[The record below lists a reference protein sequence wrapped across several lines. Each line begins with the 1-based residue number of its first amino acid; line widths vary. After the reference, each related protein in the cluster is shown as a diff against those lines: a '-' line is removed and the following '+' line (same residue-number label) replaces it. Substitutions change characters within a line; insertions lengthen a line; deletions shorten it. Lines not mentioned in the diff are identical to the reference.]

1 MIFWGENIL
10 DENDS
15 PLEEIIGEM
24 LKDKNLTF
32 ATAESCTG
40 GNIAARITSVPGCSA
55 YFKGSIVA
63 YANEVKHDLLQV
75 SNETLEKFGAV
86 SEEVVKEMVI
96 GAMNA
101 LKTDCAVAVSGV
113 AGPDGGTEEKP
124 VGTVW
129 IAAAH
134 GKTILTSK
142 QVVDFGR
149 DLNVERATN
158 NALLLLQKLLK

>member
-1 MIFWGENIL
+1 
-10 DENDS
+10 
-15 PLEEIIGEM
+15 
-24 LKDKNLTF
+24 
-32 ATAESCTG
+32 
-40 GNIAARITSVPGCSA
+40 
-55 YFKGSIVA
+55 
-63 YANEVKHDLLQV
+63 
-75 SNETLEKFGAV
+75 
-86 SEEVVKEMVI
+86 MVI

-101 LKTDCAVAVSGV
+101 LKTDCAVAVSGI